1 MTDSQE
7 IKKSKNGAYI
17 AVIIIL
23 ILLLGGMSY
32 MWSSK
37 NGELDD
43 CINENKKL
51 TADMNGMNE
60 MLGGYVDNMSND
72 LKTDFQNMLSTYD
85 ALLEK
90 DRTQADSIN
99 AQKAKIEELLSQ
111 VKRGKM
117 TAHQLFLMRKENE
130 TLRKIMKGYVVQI
143 DSLNTLNLQL
153 TSNLESKTTEL
164 ASTIEQRD
172 QFKQEAREKGE
183 LVEKASKLQAYN
195 FDSGALK
202 VALGGGMKPTTRAR
216 GARQIKS
223 SFTLSENEII
233 SAQSLAVYMQ
243 IVAPD
248 GKTLQKR
255 TTDVIQTSSG
265 TVPYSDQQP
274 GVDYENKRTD
284 VTIYYDLNG
293 TSLEKGNY
301 KVRIYCLGHLIG
313 TDSFTL
319 K

>member
-233 SAQSLAVYMQ
+233 PAQSLAVYMQ